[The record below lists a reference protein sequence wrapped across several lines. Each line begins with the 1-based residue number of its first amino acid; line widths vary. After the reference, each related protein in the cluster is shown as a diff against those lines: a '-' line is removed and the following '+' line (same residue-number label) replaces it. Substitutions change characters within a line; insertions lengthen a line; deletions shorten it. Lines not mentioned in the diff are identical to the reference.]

1 MPQSAYIHIPF
12 CKSKCFYC
20 AFMSVANTD
29 YIPAYLES
37 LKKEIKSYYK
47 NEPLKTLYFGGGTPS
62 LLKSEHISEII
73 QMFNFETMPEITVEV
88 NPESAH
94 PDFLNGIF
102 SAGANRLSIG
112 VQSFDEKIL
121 KSIGRIHTPKQ
132 AKDTVVNAFSAGF
145 SNVSTDFIYGLP
157 FQTQDK
163 FLDDLAAAIET
174 GVQHISLYGLKIEEG
189 TPFYKNPPVNIADE
203 DLQADMYSAAVNLLC
218 ENGFEHYE
226 ISNFAK
232 NKKYSEHNMNY
243 WNCEEYYGFGAA
255 AHGYLNGARYANF
268 ASISKYINS
277 PLEKEFLKNLT
288 PKDMENEAIFLGLR
302 RGTGINFI
310 DFKNRYKTDF
320 LEKYSVILEKYKD
333 FFVITDTNCAF
344 TTEGFLVSN
353 SILADFIEL

>member
-1 MPQSAYIHIPF
+1 MVKSAYIHIPF
-12 CKSKCFYC
+12 CKSKCKYC
-20 AFMSVANTD
+20 SFISF
-29 YIPAYLES
+29 PKLELKEQYLDA
-37 LKKEIKSYYK
+37 LIKEIKYYYK
-47 NEPLKTLYFGGGTPS
+47 GETLDTIYFGGGTPS
-62 LLKSEHISEII
+62 LLTPEEFKTLLDL
-73 QMFNFETMPEITVEV
+73 FNFKDETEITAEL
-88 NPESAH
+88 NPDGLTQDYLA
-94 PDFLNGIF
+94 
-102 SAGANRLSIG
+102 
-112 VQSFDEKIL
+112 KL
-121 KSIGRIHTPKQ
+121 KSKGFNRISLGGQTFNDNILQLIGRRHTSKQ
-132 AKDTVVNAFSAGF
+132 VEDAVKFAKNAGF
-145 SNVSTDFIYGLP
+145 DNISLDFIYGLP
-157 FQTQDK
+157 NQTTEM
-163 FLDDLAAAIET
+163 FASDLKHAISL
-174 GVQHISLYGLKIEEG
+174 GIQHISLYGLKIDEG
-189 TPFYKNPPVNIADE
+189 CYFYTHMPENLPDE
-203 DLQADMYSAAVNLLC
+203 DIQADMYLKAIEILKD
-218 ENGFEHYE
+218 FEHYE

-288 PKDMENEAIFLGLR
+288 PKDMQNEAIFLGLR

-310 DFKNRYKTDF
+310 DFKNRYNTDF